1 MPLLSLSR
9 WRILNRDASETDVTI
24 VSPVHGV
31 AMHHE
36 GGMWIP
42 VCPKRGGTHCI
53 CLQYKKTA
61 SSVTFLDYPFLI
73 SRKCLLETIRDV
85 EIVGVHLL
93 LFFERRHSERKPRE
107 RSGGH

>member
-42 VCPKRGGTHCI
+42 VCPKRGGTHFRAVSSLESNI
-53 CLQYKKTA
+53 SGKTK
-61 SSVTFLDYPFLI
+61 LP
-73 SRKCLLETIRDV
+73 
-85 EIVGVHLL
+85 
-93 LFFERRHSERKPRE
+93 PRWKTLT
-107 RSGGH
+107 